1 MFSLAYPSRCVLA
14 ELIISMQ
21 SIKEIMDGPA
31 ISNYSGSEATHAIVA
46 SEIEKRWGKDEVTK
60 YDPYKNALTFRKW
73 LSLGYR
79 VRRNEKAIRS
89 VTFVEAKDEE
99 GRVTQ
104 RIKRPCFLFY
114 YKQVEPAQV

>member
-1 MFSLAYPSRCVLA
+1 MS
-14 ELIISMQ
+14 
-21 SIKEIMDGPA
+21 GPA
-31 ISNYSGSEATHAIVA
+31 ISNYSGSEATKSAVA
-46 SEIEKRWGKDEVTK
+46 SEIEKRWGKNEVKK

-79 VRRNEKAIRS
+79 VRKNERAIRS

-114 YKQVEPAQV
+114 YKQVEPQV

>member
-1 MFSLAYPSRCVLA
+1 ML
-14 ELIISMQ
+14 Q
-21 SIKEIMDGPA
+21 SIQEIMDGPA
-31 ISNYSGSEATHAIVA
+31 ISNYSGSEATKTAVA
-46 SEIEKRWGKDEVTK
+46 LEIEKRWGKDEVRR

-79 VRRNEKAIRS
+79 IRRNERAIRS
-89 VTFVEAKDEE
+89 FAIVEAKDEN

-114 YKQVEPAQV
+114 YKQVEPQV